1 MKYCS
6 LLTAMQLYLNKPTN
20 PISDV
25 IEPEVS
31 AKIGNDSADKEIS
44 GYGDK
49 RLAGQVTVRLAKTF
63 NKQTVGGGIAFLGE

>member
-1 MKYCS
+1 
-6 LLTAMQLYLNKPTN
+6 MQLYLNKPTN

-49 RLAGQVTVRLAKTF
+49 RLAGQVTVRPYVLLRHSI
-63 NKQTVGGGIAFLGE
+63 NKQWVGESLF